1 MHLPEAA
8 ACPLHDTIQHWNG
21 FQNPSQI
28 AEGIQPCFPV
38 VRSYARL
45 LHMTTGTERC
55 QLQQA
60 WSTCMPQELTKILE
74 EAEVELNN
82 ANS

>member
-1 MHLPEAA
+1 LLSEEQQNDIQASDFY
-8 ACPLHDTIQHWNG
+8 LKSIKKFESTNDTHNLMI
-21 FQNPSQI
+21 
-28 AEGIQPCFPV
+28 V

-45 LHMTTGTERC
+45 LHMTTGTEHC